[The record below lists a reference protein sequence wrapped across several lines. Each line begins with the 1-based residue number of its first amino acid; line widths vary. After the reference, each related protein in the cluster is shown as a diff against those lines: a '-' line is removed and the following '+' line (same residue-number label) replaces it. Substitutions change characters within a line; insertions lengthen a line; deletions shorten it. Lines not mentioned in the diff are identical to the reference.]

1 MYGTHDQMELSLNAL
16 ADRITQTQ
24 QLIDNSSFAQ
34 AYKGLIEILVGLQS
48 GSSMSDWQ
56 RIARKDTTQANYRSI
71 SQLIQQLFTNDTFLL
86 GKDDYLKG
94 LFVRDHWAQ
103 ALLIGL
109 PTALDDLCSKTESRC
124 VFLKN
129 NTVRFSSASDMY
141 KYLLLASPQR
151 KLSITILMMMMQE
164 NPKGMYH
171 VALSAWANQWD
182 LSAEARESKSLVA
195 RHLMTLT
202 TVRPSIQSLHLV
214 HKSLALTAYHD
225 YETVAQTKA
234 VFSQLLKNYI
244 EQKNLPSVTKWKTL
258 PLTAPNSKPR
268 LLVLCENFWP
278 GHVVHRCFYE
288 LVAPLRESFH
298 VTAVTSI
305 EDAKGTPWD
314 WADETITFQHDT
326 FSLHLLVDQLVKC
339 LADVVLYPSLGLK
352 LWTTILSNL
361 RIAPLQVALPGHPD
375 LQWAKS
381 SAIDYLLVGNKLT
394 NALDDQVATYD
405 APGSIYHVPNIQV
418 APPKTRDVGSPIK
431 VAVVAN
437 IFKMQPDYLDTLI
450 KIQKRSSQDFQYH
463 IFQNLS
469 GMEFT
474 IGKTQLEMQLPNVTV
489 HPTYSLTEYLLQ
501 LQSCDLLLG
510 TFPFGGENTILDAL
524 SQRLPVV
531 IKSGEHIQERL
542 DQRVLSSIPGFPSIT
557 RNRTVPAFIQA
568 AVQLIDQPISLKKYQ
583 DFVNQIELKKIF
595 SAEAERYQD
604 ALLEKVLELYQ
615 ASRAI

>member
-16 ADRITQTQ
+16 SERITQTQ
-24 QLIDNSSFAQ
+24 QLIDNSSFEQ
-34 AYKGLIEILVGLQS
+34 AYEGLIEILVGLQS

-56 RIARKDTTQANYRSI
+56 RTARKDTTQANYRSI
-71 SQLIQQLFTNDTFLL
+71 SQLIQQLFGTDTFLL

-94 LFVRDHWAQ
+94 LFVRDRWAQ
-103 ALLIGL
+103 TLLIGQ
-109 PTALDDLCSKTESRC
+109 PTALDDLCSKIESRC

-129 NTVRFSSASDMY
+129 NTVRYTSASDMY

-151 KLSITILMMMMQE
+151 KQSVTILMMMMQE

-171 VALSAWANQWD
+171 VALSTWANQWD
-182 LSAEARESKSLVA
+182 LSAAARESKSLIA
-195 RHLMTLT
+195 RHLLNLT
-202 TVRPSIQSLHLV
+202 KVCPSIQSLHLV
-214 HKSLALTAYHD
+214 HKCLALTAYHD
-225 YETVAQTKA
+225 HKAVAQTKA

-244 EQKNLPSVTKWKTL
+244 EQKNLRSVTKWKTI
-258 PLTAPNSKPR
+258 PLSAPNSKPR

-288 LVAPLRESFH
+288 LIAPLRESFH

-339 LADVVLYPSLGLK
+339 FADIVLYPSIGLK

-361 RIAPLQVALPGHPD
+361 SIAPLQVALPGHPD

-381 SAIDYLLVGNKLT
+381 SAIDYLLTGNKLFRE
-394 NALDDQVATYD
+394 LDDQVTSYD

-437 IFKMQPDYLDTLI
+437 VFKMQPDYLDTLI
-450 KIQKRSSQDFQYH
+450 KIQERSNQDFQYH
-463 IFQNLS
+463 ILQNLT

-474 IGKTQLEMQLPNVTV
+474 IGKTQLEMYLPNVTV
-489 HPTYSLTEYLLQ
+489 HPTYSLIEYLLQ

-531 IKSGEHIQERL
+531 IKSGDRIQERL
-542 DQRVLSSIPGFPSIT
+542 DQRVLSSIPDFPSVASAHT
-557 RNRTVPAFIQA
+557 QQAFIDA
-568 AVQLIDQPISLKKYQ
+568 AVSLVEQPSALKAYQ
-583 DFVNQIELKKIF
+583 QFVNQIDLKQIF
-595 SAEAERYQD
+595 SAEADMYKN
-604 ALLEKVLELYQ
+604 ALVDKLHVLYQ
-615 ASRAI
+615 TSIKL